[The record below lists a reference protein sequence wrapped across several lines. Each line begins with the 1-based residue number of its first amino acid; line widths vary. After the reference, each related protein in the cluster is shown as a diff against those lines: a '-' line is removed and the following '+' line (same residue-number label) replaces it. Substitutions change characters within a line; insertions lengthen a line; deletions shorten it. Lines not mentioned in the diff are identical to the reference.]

1 MVGASYASTN
11 GGGRKRLRS
20 YAESHIAC
28 CITGAQASRLC
39 PALTSTSRT
48 NGSSC
53 SLDSSTEVFVESP
66 TEVYMAQQE
75 AERYRKLLVRN
86 RWQLALMLHS
96 NPVLRGYRG
105 HALEVMRGRENE
117 LKDAVEKENEKDKKK
132 KGVSLKER
140 LARMRRLQPA

>member
-1 MVGASYASTN
+1 
-11 GGGRKRLRS
+11 
-20 YAESHIAC
+20 
-28 CITGAQASRLC
+28 
-39 PALTSTSRT
+39 
-48 NGSSC
+48 
-53 SLDSSTEVFVESP
+53 
-66 TEVYMAQQE
+66 MAQQE

-117 LKDAVEKENEKDKKK
+117 LKDAVEKENEKAKKK

-140 LARMRRLQPA
+140 LARMRCCGCSRLGACRKKTVVEEGEVVEPKSSRLRRSEEERLSEQRASAV